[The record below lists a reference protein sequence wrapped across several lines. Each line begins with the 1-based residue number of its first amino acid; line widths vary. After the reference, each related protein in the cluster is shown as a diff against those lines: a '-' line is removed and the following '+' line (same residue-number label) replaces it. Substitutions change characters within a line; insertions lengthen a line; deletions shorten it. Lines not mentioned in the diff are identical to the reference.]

1 MVPEDECQQNYPGK
15 SAPEH
20 SAQLSPT
27 GSGPAHV
34 VLGENV
40 TLASLNVEA
49 GGSLSGGSVTATR
62 SLGWTGGSIASK
74 INMSARS
81 VGHIDGSDTKQ
92 FNGLFNNCGYG
103 ELVGD
108 ATLAG
113 GGRFDWTG
121 GTVGENASL
130 TIAEGSSMRLTGPAA
145 KELQGDVIKRG
156 KAFYLSMAVPVPAT
170 GPLVFVGDA
179 RFLNV

>member
-1 MVPEDECQQNYPGK
+1 LVPKDECQQNYPGK

-108 ATLAG
+108 ATLTG

-121 GTVGENASL
+121 GTVGDGAVFKG
-130 TIAEGSSMRLTGPAA
+130 TICCVNPALFVNEG
-145 KELQGDVIKRG
+145 
-156 KAFYLSMAVPVPAT
+156 
-170 GPLVFVGDA
+170 
-179 RFLNV
+179 

>member
-1 MVPEDECQQNYPGK
+1 LVPEDECQQNYLGK

-74 INMSARS
+74 INMSAGS
-81 VGHIDGSDTKQ
+81 VGHIDGPDTKQ

-179 RFLNV
+179 GFLNV